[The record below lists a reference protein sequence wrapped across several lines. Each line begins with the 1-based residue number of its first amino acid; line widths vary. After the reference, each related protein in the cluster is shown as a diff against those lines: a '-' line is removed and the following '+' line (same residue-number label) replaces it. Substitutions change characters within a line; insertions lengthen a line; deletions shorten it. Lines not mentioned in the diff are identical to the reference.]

1 MINNY
6 EVIKNNK
13 VVFSGS
19 EEACNSYIIND
30 DENDIKI
37 IPSLST
43 IKNAKYDSS
52 FSNDR
57 SEIYI
62 DNVEFVKIGKN
73 KWEKH
78 LSGNSALGGI
88 YSNEEVYDLLKK
100 SNDIEY
106 DTLLVESKSR
116 KKVNIFLGRF
126 QPFTKGHLK
135 VLEIGYNENQLPT
148 VVLMIQNKKIDKRHP
163 FPDEVIQKEIK
174 IIKKD
179 APHLIKDII
188 YVKSADI
195 LAFGEQLHQKGYEPI
210 LWLTG
215 TDRLPQYTRM
225 ATNYKEK
232 AGFVDEFT
240 TFEIKRTDEDIS
252 ATKVREAIQQND
264 LTTYKLLMPEH
275 TDKMFDTF
283 RNELLQVKE
292 GMQSLAS
299 FIKESIYGI

>member
-1 MINNY
+1 MNKSTY
-6 EVIKNNK
+6 EVICNNK
-13 VVFSGS
+13 VVFSGAL
-19 EEACNSYIIND
+19 EACNLYVND
-30 DENDIKI
+30 LDNGHV
-37 IPSLST
+37 IPSLDTLEKASYT
-43 IKNAKYDSS
+43 SS
-52 FSNDR
+52 KT
-57 SEIYI
+57 SELTI
-62 DNVEFVKIGKN
+62 DNTTFQKIDAHHWKDVENISSKT
-73 KWEKH
+73 
-78 LSGNSALGGI
+78 
-88 YSNEEVYDLLKK
+88 YSSKDLYQLLKK
-100 SNDIEY
+100 ASTHSLDIEF
-106 DTLLVESKSR
+106 DMLLVESSTSR
-116 KKVNIFLGRF
+116 EKVNIFLGRF

-163 FPDEVIQKEIK
+163 FSDDVIQKEME

-179 APHLIKDII
+179 APHFIKDII

-225 ATNYKEK
+225 ATNYKER

-299 FIKESIYGI
+299 FIKESIYGK